1 VIIAGLTGSIAMG
14 KSTVAGMFADLGVPT
29 FDADDAVRD
38 IYAGDGAKAVE
49 AAFPGVMVAGQ
60 VDRERLGSRVL
71 GDAEALQR
79 LEGLVHPAVAQA
91 RVQFLERA
99 AAAGRRLVIIDV
111 PLLFET
117 GGEENVDLVIVVSAP
132 ESIQRARAMGRPGM
146 TDTKLEAIL
155 SRQTSD
161 AEKKRRAHFIIDTRG
176 RLELTR
182 AVVGQFMRSAAALAG
197 GRTRHA

>member
-1 VIIAGLTGSIAMG
+1 MIIAGLTGSIAMG
-14 KSTVAGMFADLGVPT
+14 KSTVGAMFAELGVPT
-29 FDADDAVRD
+29 FDSDHAVRD
-38 IYAGDGAKAVE
+38 FYAGEGATAIE
-49 AAFPGVMVAGQ
+49 AAFPGAVVSGQ

-71 GDAEALQR
+71 GDAEALRR

-91 RVQFLERA
+91 RVQFLDRA
-99 AAAGRRLVIIDV
+99 EAAGRRLVIVDV

-117 GGEENVDLVIVVSAP
+117 GGDANVDLVVVVSAP
-132 ESIQRARAMGRPGM
+132 ESIQRERAMGRPGM
-146 TDTKLEAIL
+146 TEAKLKAIL

-161 AEKKRRAHFIIDTRG
+161 AEKRRRAHFVIDTRG

-182 AVVGQFMRSAAALAG
+182 AVVGQFVRSTAALAG